1 MRFLFSCLFSY
12 YAYYCSPIKLEA
24 MQFDLNFKLFT
35 LLHTSRCRRS
45 FLIAASAMSHSLIL
59 A

>member
-1 MRFLFSCLFSY
+1 MRLLFSCLFSY

-24 MQFDLNFKLFT
+24 MQFGLKFKLFGP
-35 LLHTSRCRRS
+35 LHTSRSVGSC
-45 FLIAASAMSHSLIL
+45 LIAPSAMSHSQML